1 LSNQWF
7 ILNQYLR
14 QPTEASEVAKTLI
27 DLQPGLPWTHHCL
40 AWSSVALRRFD
51 EAEAGMRTVLEIDP
65 SYAYALGNLAH
76 LLYRR
81 GAFEEAVEL
90 YRGIHERSHQSEQIA
105 SDVHDSL
112 CFGLAL
118 QGAGREDE
126 ARTVLEAEIEALRAQ
141 SASAPLV
148 GSDRGRQAAL
158 LATAGKAGQ
167 ASALAREIE
176 AEDSDDPYLL
186 FSLAETY
193 ALIGEPDH
201 AVALLERANRA
212 GYDDPY
218 FILVDPLLRDLQNRP
233 ELEQLAP
240 PS

>member
-1 LSNQWF
+1 
-7 ILNQYLR
+7 
-14 QPTEASEVAKTLI
+14 
-27 DLQPGLPWTHHCL
+27 
-40 AWSSVALRRFD
+40 
-51 EAEAGMRTVLEIDP
+51 MRSVLEIDP
-65 SYAYALGNLAH
+65 SYGYALGNLAH

-90 YRGIHERSHQSEQIA
+90 YRGIHVRSHQSEQIT

-118 QGAGREDE
+118 QGAGRADE
-126 ARTVLEAEIEALRAQ
+126 ALIVLETEIEALRAQ
-141 SASAPLV
+141 SAAAPLE

-158 LATAGKAGQ
+158 LATAGKARQ

-176 AEDSDDPYLL
+176 AEDPDDPYLL
-186 FSLAETY
+186 FALAEAF

-201 AVALLERANRA
+201 AVALLERADSA

-218 FILVDPLLRDLQNRP
+218 FILVDPPLRGLQNRP